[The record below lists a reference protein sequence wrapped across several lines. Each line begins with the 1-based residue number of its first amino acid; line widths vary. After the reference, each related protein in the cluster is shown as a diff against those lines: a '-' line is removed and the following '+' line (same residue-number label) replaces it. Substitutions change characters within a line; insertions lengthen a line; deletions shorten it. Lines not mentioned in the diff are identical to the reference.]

1 MTISFVAHSKFQN
14 CYFNSLQGLVTLE
27 DIIEEFIN
35 DEILDEMDDLEE
47 LLEGEAKRGLR
58 KLN

>member
-1 MTISFVAHSKFQN
+1 M
-14 CYFNSLQGLVTLE
+14 QGLVTLE